1 MLENRIE
8 TAIRTMM
15 TTDKMHRRL
24 FDRHLS
30 DIDIHRSA
38 HHLLFCIQKNNGVSS
53 QKELAKMLDITP
65 AAVTV
70 SLKKLEKEGYIKR
83 KIASDNRYNEISV
96 TERGKKLLDET
107 KNKFMAIDR
116 SLFENFTDEEI
127 ENYISYMEKM
137 QKNIEKQIML
147 SEEDK

>member
-1 MLENRIE
+1 MGTI
-8 TAIRTMM
+8 
-15 TTDKMHRRL
+15 
-24 FDRHLS
+24 
-30 DIDIHRSA
+30 
-38 HHLLFCIQKNNGVSS
+38 
-53 QKELAKMLDITP
+53 
-65 AAVTV
+65 
-70 SLKKLEKEGYIKR
+70 IKR

-96 TERGKKLLDET
+96 TERGKKLLEET